1 VKKNNRETGP
11 ALVGI
16 ELERSVDLEGLL
28 ARMAASPLEVEPVPR
43 GSPLFSF
50 LL

>member
-1 VKKNNRETGP
+1 M
-11 ALVGI
+11 GI
-16 ELERSVDLEGLL
+16 ELEQASDLGGLL
-28 ARMAASPLEVEPVPR
+28 ARMAASPLEVEPVPP